1 MSLKVLEA
9 IFVNSRLFD
18 QDLQSFDE
26 FLAPD
31 VADSRFGT
39 DPVQDNEQYMHHPSD
54 DDEFGY
60 EIPTVA
66 APGPIPQSYPP
77 DDDLDANELEYADG
91 SELRPAERAA
101 ILDCADTDSELL
113 PADTPPGSG
122 DFVADNAHVD
132 EDVIQMPVWDPQNR
146 STDWDPPL
154 VPGQTTRSGRK
165 RRVYE
170 TESGLCDCGVA
181 VDESEREDSMRSI
194 CCSKGDC
201 ETGWYHRDCLSGQ
214 RYTKAWVCPACST
227 SKRRKN

>member
-1 MSLKVLEA
+1 RA
-9 IFVNSRLFD
+9 RANS
-18 QDLQSFDE
+18 
-26 FLAPD
+26 
-31 VADSRFGT
+31 
-39 DPVQDNEQYMHHPSD
+39 
-54 DDEFGY
+54 
-60 EIPTVA
+60 
-66 APGPIPQSYPP
+66 PP
-77 DDDLDANELEYADG
+77 DDDLDAYELEYADG

-146 STDWDPPL
+146 SADWDPPL

-201 ETGWYHRDCLSGQ
+201 ETYHRDCLSGQ

>member
-9 IFVNSRLFD
+9 IFVK
-18 QDLQSFDE
+18 
-26 FLAPD
+26 LAAARTEGREKATTDDAPSAPSERPD
-31 VADSRFGT
+31 NNPPEKS
-39 DPVQDNEQYMHHPSD
+39 NPSD

-77 DDDLDANELEYADG
+77 DDDLDAYELEYADG

-132 EDVIQMPVWDPQNR
+132 EDVIQMP
-146 STDWDPPL
+146 
-154 VPGQTTRSGRK
+154 TTRSGRK